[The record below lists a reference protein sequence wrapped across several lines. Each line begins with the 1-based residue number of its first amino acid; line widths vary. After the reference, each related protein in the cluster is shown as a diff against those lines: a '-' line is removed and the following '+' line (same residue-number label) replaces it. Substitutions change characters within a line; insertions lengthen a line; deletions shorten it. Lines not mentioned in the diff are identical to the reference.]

1 MSGADGI
8 YDARIKELAAT
19 ARDLGPVEHAD
30 CRHEAD
36 NFLCGDRVTVE
47 VERDGARIKAVGG
60 KVRGCLLT
68 QAAAALVSQNAAAA
82 TLANATVVTAL
93 VSQAAPGL
101 KVADLR
107 GGIKQAE
114 ALMADG
120 TPATGAWEGLNVFTP
135 VHDAKHRHDCVLL
148 PFQALAACLEQ
159 TDPQDD

>member
-68 QAAAALVSQNAAAA
+68 QAAAALVA
-82 TLANATVVTAL
+82 
-93 VSQAAPGL
+93 QAAPGL

-148 PFQALAACLEQ
+148 PFQALAACLDQ